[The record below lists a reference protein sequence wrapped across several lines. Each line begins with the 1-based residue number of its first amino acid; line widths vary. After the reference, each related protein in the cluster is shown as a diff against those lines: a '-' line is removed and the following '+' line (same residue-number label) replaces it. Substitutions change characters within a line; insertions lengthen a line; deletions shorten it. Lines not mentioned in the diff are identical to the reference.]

1 LGCDGAAIF
10 RVSNKVLRRATVL
23 RMLAAVQGEVFRWI
37 GLLMLAAGLGC
48 DQRAERATAGA
59 DPVPVRASVP
69 GEPTQAQSRLPTT
82 ELYLG
87 THRITAEVARLPMQI
102 RTGMMFRPSMGENE
116 GMLFLFGVPHRASF
130 WMKNVTVEL
139 SVAYLDPEGR
149 ILEIHDLE
157 PGNETPVASRSGR
170 VQYAL
175 EMPRGWFDRHGV
187 TSGVLVTTEHG
198 PLAALNAGRG
208 R

>member
-1 LGCDGAAIF
+1 
-10 RVSNKVLRRATVL
+10 VLRRATVL

-37 GLLMLAAGLGC
+37 GLLLLAAGLGC
-48 DQRAERATAGA
+48 DQRAERAGVGTEPA
-59 DPVPVRASVP
+59 PVRVSVP
-69 GEPTQAQSRLPTT
+69 GEPTQAQPRLPTT
-82 ELYLG
+82 DLYLG
-87 THRITAEVARLPMQI
+87 THRITAEVARLPRQI
-102 RTGMMFRPSMGENE
+102 RTGMMFRPSIGEDE
-116 GMLFLFGVPHRASF
+116 GMLFLFSVPHRASF
-130 WMKNVTVEL
+130 WMKNVFVEL

-175 EMPRGWFDRHGV
+175 EMPRGWFERHGV
-187 TSGVLVTTEHG
+187 TPGVMVTTGHG
-198 PLAALNAGRG
+198 PLAVLNAGSG